1 MLLKRLFKASSVNLF
16 HIERESN
23 VFTDILSLMWMD
35 QLLCD
40 AVNIREQSEGPSQW
54 DCIKMKFLLMNMEQ
68 APFDAKTA
76 R

>member
-1 MLLKRLFKASSVNLF
+1 MASSINLF

-40 AVNIREQSEGPSQW
+40 AVNIREQS
-54 DCIKMKFLLMNMEQ
+54 
-68 APFDAKTA
+68 
-76 R
+76 